1 MIRLHVA
8 LSDLTAHGER
18 VHSLLAEVFQ
28 KSELMITRIWF
39 VVLSS
44 LLLGACATSPQGRM
58 QVAVPS
64 SVSAVHSE
72 MGMHLNLA
80 AAADTPSPCAGVEC
94 RLDRAF
100 DQRVQRLGTRLAQSA
115 FEIYPDLTERFSQFE
130 FVIAEKAEPG
140 SASCATGTVV
150 IFRGVQKLRLDEE
163 ALAFLIAR
171 EMGHVISRH
180 HDEDSATSILFSIA
194 AQVLFPVA
202 NLIRGSAVLIQ
213 SATAMATASSAASFV
228 GSRIMI
234 ESYKLDQLHEADAV
248 ALDLLASLGW
258 NRGEIA
264 DALATSTQTV
274 GDDRWSKD
282 LQLSARGVVR
292 LAEN

>member
-1 MIRLHVA
+1 
-8 LSDLTAHGER
+8 
-18 VHSLLAEVFQ
+18 
-28 KSELMITRIWF
+28 MITRVWF
-39 VVLSS
+39 VVLASI
-44 LLLGACATSPQGRM
+44 LLGACATSPQGRM
-58 QVAVPS
+58 QVAVPP

-72 MGMHLNLA
+72 MGMRLNLA
-80 AAADTPSPCAGVEC
+80 SAADTLSPCIGVEC

-100 DQRVQRLGTRLAQSA
+100 DQRVLRLGTRLAQSA
-115 FEIYPDLTERFSQFE
+115 FKIYPDLTERFSQFE

-140 SASCATGTVV
+140 SASSSAGTVV

-180 HDEDSATSILFSIA
+180 HDEDSATSILFSIL
-194 AQVLFPVA
+194 AQVLLPVT
-202 NLIRGSAVLIQ
+202 NLIRGSAALIQ
-213 SATAMATASSAASFV
+213 AASTVSTAASFV
-228 GSRIMI
+228 GSRIVI

-264 DALATSTQTV
+264 DALAASSQVV

-282 LQLSARGVVR
+282 LRVSAREVIR
-292 LAEN
+292 LTEN

>member
-1 MIRLHVA
+1 
-8 LSDLTAHGER
+8 
-18 VHSLLAEVFQ
+18 
-28 KSELMITRIWF
+28 MITRIWF
-39 VVLSS
+39 VVLASI
-44 LLLGACATSPQGRM
+44 LLGACATSPQGRM

-72 MGMHLNLA
+72 MGMRLNLISA
-80 AAADTPSPCAGVEC
+80 VDIPSPCVGVEC

-100 DQRVQRLGTRLAQSA
+100 DQRVLRLGTRLAQSA
-115 FEIYPDLTERFSQFE
+115 FEIYPDLTERFGQFE

-140 SASCATGTVV
+140 SASSAAGTVV
-150 IFRGVQKLRLDEE
+150 IFRGVQKLHLDEE

-180 HDEDSATSILFSIA
+180 HDEDSATSILISMV
-194 AQVLFPVA
+194 AQVLLPVT

-213 SATAMATASSAASFV
+213 TASAMTTASTAASFV
-228 GSRIMI
+228 GSRIVI
-234 ESYKLDQLHEADAV
+234 ESYKLNQLHEADTV
-248 ALDLLASLGW
+248 ALGLLASLGW
-258 NRGEIA
+258 NRDEIA
-264 DALATSTQTV
+264 DALAASTQVV

-282 LQLSARGVVR
+282 LRVSARGVVG

>member
-1 MIRLHVA
+1 
-8 LSDLTAHGER
+8 
-18 VHSLLAEVFQ
+18 
-28 KSELMITRIWF
+28 MITRVWF
-39 VVLSS
+39 VVLAGM
-44 LLLGACATSPQGRM
+44 LLGACATSPQGRM
-58 QVAVPS
+58 QVTVPS

-72 MGMHLNLA
+72 MGMRLNLA
-80 AAADTPSPCAGVEC
+80 AAADALSSCVGVEC

-130 FVIAEKAEPG
+130 FVVAEKAEPG
-140 SASCATGTVV
+140 SASSAVGTVV

-194 AQVLFPVA
+194 AQVLLPVT
-202 NLIRGSAVLIQ
+202 NLIRGSAALIQ
-213 SATAMATASSAASFV
+213 TASATATASTLSTAASFV
-228 GSRIMI
+228 GSRIVI
-234 ESYKLDQLHEADAV
+234 ESYKLDQLREADVV

-258 NRGEIA
+258 NRGDVA
-264 DALATSTQTV
+264 DALAASTQV
-274 GDDRWSKD
+274 IGDDRWSKD
-282 LQLSARGVVR
+282 LRVSAREVGG
-292 LAEN
+292 LTEN

>member
-1 MIRLHVA
+1 MIVRVWFVA
-8 LSDLTAHGER
+8 LVS
-18 VHSLLAEVFQ
+18 
-28 KSELMITRIWF
+28 M
-39 VVLSS
+39 
-44 LLLGACATSPQGRM
+44 LLGACATSPQGRM
-58 QVAVPS
+58 QVTVPA

-72 MGMHLNLA
+72 VGMRLSLA
-80 AAADTPSPCAGVEC
+80 SEADTPSSCAGMEC
-94 RLDRAF
+94 MLNRAF

-115 FEIYPDLTERFSQFE
+115 FEIYPDLAERFSQFE
-130 FVIAEKAEPG
+130 FVVAEKAEPG
-140 SASCATGTVV
+140 SASSAAGTVV

-194 AQVLFPVA
+194 AQVLLPVT
-202 NLIRGSAVLIQ
+202 NIIRGSAALIQ
-213 SATAMATASSAASFV
+213 SASAAATASAVSSAASFV
-228 GSRIMI
+228 GARIAI
-234 ESYKLDQLHEADAV
+234 ESYKLDQLHEADGV

-264 DALATSTQTV
+264 DALVAGTQVV

-282 LQLSARGVVR
+282 LRVSAREVVG
-292 LAEN
+292 LTEN

>member
-1 MIRLHVA
+1 MIA
-8 LSDLTAHGER
+8 R
-18 VHSLLAEVFQ
+18 V
-28 KSELMITRIWF
+28 WF
-39 VVLSS
+39 VVLASM
-44 LLLGACATSPQGRM
+44 LLGACTTSPQGRI
-58 QVAVPS
+58 QVTVPA

-72 MGMHLNLA
+72 VGMRLSLA
-80 AAADTPSPCAGVEC
+80 SEVDTPSSCVGVEC

-140 SASCATGTVV
+140 SASSAAGTVV

-202 NLIRGSAVLIQ
+202 NLIRGSAALIQ
-213 SATAMATASSAASFV
+213 SASAMATASSAASFV
-228 GSRIMI
+228 GARIVI
-234 ESYKLDQLHEADAV
+234 ESYKLDQLHEADGV

-258 NRGEIA
+258 NRGEVA
-264 DALATSTQTV
+264 DALAAGTQIA

-282 LQLSARGVVR
+282 LRVSAREVVG
-292 LAEN
+292 LTEN

>member
-1 MIRLHVA
+1 MIA
-8 LSDLTAHGER
+8 
-18 VHSLLAEVFQ
+18 
-28 KSELMITRIWF
+28 RIWF
-39 VVLSS
+39 VVLASIF
-44 LLLGACATSPQGRM
+44 LGACTTSPQGRM

-64 SVSAVHSE
+64 TVSAVHSE
-72 MGMHLNLA
+72 MGMRLNLA
-80 AAADTPSPCAGVEC
+80 SAADIPSPCVGGEC

-100 DQRVQRLGTRLAQSA
+100 DQRVLRLGARLAQSA

-130 FVIAEKAEPG
+130 FIVAEKAESG
-140 SASCATGTVV
+140 SASSAAGTVV

-180 HDEDSATSILFSIA
+180 HDEDSSTSILFSIV
-194 AQVLFPVA
+194 AQALLPVA
-202 NLIRGSAVLIQ
+202 NLIRGSAALIQ
-213 SATAMATASSAASFV
+213 SASAMATASSAASFV
-228 GSRIMI
+228 GSRMVI

-264 DALATSTQTV
+264 DALAASPQV
-274 GDDRWSKD
+274 IGDDRWSKD
-282 LQLSARGVVR
+282 LRVSAREVVG
-292 LAEN
+292 LTEN

>member
-1 MIRLHVA
+1 MIA
-8 LSDLTAHGER
+8 R
-18 VHSLLAEVFQ
+18 VWFGVLAG
-28 KSELMITRIWF
+28 I
-39 VVLSS
+39 
-44 LLLGACATSPQGRM
+44 LLGACATSPQGRM
-58 QVAVPS
+58 QLAVPS

-72 MGMHLNLA
+72 VGMHLSLVSE
-80 AAADTPSPCAGVEC
+80 ADISSPCIGVEC

-100 DQRVQRLGTRLAQSA
+100 DQRVLRLGARLAQSA

-130 FVIAEKAEPG
+130 FVIADKGEPG
-140 SASCATGTVV
+140 SASSAAGTVV

-180 HDEDSATSILFSIA
+180 HDENSATSILFSIL
-194 AQVLFPVA
+194 AQVLLPVT
-202 NLIRGSAVLIQ
+202 NLIFGSAALIQ
-213 SATAMATASSAASFV
+213 TASTLSTAASFV
-228 GSRIMI
+228 GSRIVI

-258 NRGEIA
+258 SRGEIA
-264 DALATSTQTV
+264 DALAASTQVV

-282 LQLSARGVVR
+282 VRVSAREVVG
-292 LAEN
+292 LAKSLGYVTVSY

>member
-1 MIRLHVA
+1 
-8 LSDLTAHGER
+8 
-18 VHSLLAEVFQ
+18 
-28 KSELMITRIWF
+28 MITRVWF
-39 VVLSS
+39 AVLASI
-44 LLLGACATSPQGRM
+44 LLGACATSPQGRM
-58 QVAVPS
+58 QVTVPS
-64 SVSAVHSE
+64 SLSAVHSE
-72 MGMHLNLA
+72 MGMHVNLA
-80 AAADTPSPCAGVEC
+80 SKADIPAPCAGMEC

-115 FEIYPDLTERFSQFE
+115 FEIYPDLTERYSQFE

-180 HDEDSATSILFSIA
+180 HDENSATSILFSIA

-202 NLIRGSAVLIQ
+202 NLIRGSVALIQ
-213 SATAMATASSAASFV
+213 SASAMAAASSAASFV
-228 GSRIMI
+228 GSRIVI

-248 ALDLLASLGW
+248 ALELLASLGW

-264 DALATSTQTV
+264 DALATSTQVV
-274 GDDRWSKD
+274 GDDRWLND
-282 LQLSARGVVR
+282 LRVSARGVVG

>member
-1 MIRLHVA
+1 
-8 LSDLTAHGER
+8 
-18 VHSLLAEVFQ
+18 
-28 KSELMITRIWF
+28 MITRVWF
-39 VVLSS
+39 VVLAGM
-44 LLLGACATSPQGRM
+44 LLGACATSPQGRM
-58 QVAVPS
+58 QVTVPS

-72 MGMHLNLA
+72 MGMRLNLA
-80 AAADTPSPCAGVEC
+80 AAADALSSCVGVEC

-130 FVIAEKAEPG
+130 FVVAEKAEPG
-140 SASCATGTVV
+140 SASSAVGTVV

-194 AQVLFPVA
+194 AQVLLPVT
-202 NLIRGSAVLIQ
+202 NLIRGSAALIQ
-213 SATAMATASSAASFV
+213 ATATASTLSTAASFV
-228 GSRIMI
+228 GSRIVI
-234 ESYKLDQLHEADAV
+234 ESYKLDQLREADAV

-264 DALATSTQTV
+264 DALASSTQV
-274 GDDRWSKD
+274 IGDDRWSKD
-282 LQLSARGVVR
+282 LRVSAREVGG
-292 LAEN
+292 LTEN